1 LALDSSTRNELDNS
15 SYHEHSII
23 VYEDL
28 DAFREIYCRYTK
40 EALENNNEIVVIA
53 STYDTPQ
60 TVRQLISDY
69 GVDVGKHEA
78 DGCLHI
84 VDSVAA
90 YSDSDIYGM
99 IKLLRTLAARAQKQ
113 GKSGIFNLSDMGSF
127 FVTGR
132 ENDLLTYEISIP
144 KNLDIKLKGFCCYHG
159 LDFQRKLSKEQQNLL
174 LNHHARSIVATT
186 FPSKIRFDMSSSEAA

>member
-1 LALDSSTRNELDNS
+1 MALDSSTRNELDNS

-28 DAFREIYCRYTK
+28 DAFREIYCRYAK
-40 EALENNNEIVVIA
+40 EALDNSNEVVVIA
-53 STYDTPQ
+53 TTYETPLA
-60 TVRQLISDY
+60 VRQLISDY
-69 GVDVGKHEA
+69 GVDVERHEA

-84 VDSVAA
+84 VDSVVA
-90 YSDSDIYGM
+90 YSDSDVYGM

-113 GKSGIFNLSDMGSF
+113 GKAGIFNLSDMGSF

-132 ENDLLTYEISIP
+132 ENDLLTYELSIP
-144 KNLDIKLKGFCCYHG
+144 RNINIKLKGFCCYHR
-159 LDFQRKLSKEQQNLL
+159 LDFERRLSKAQQNLL

-186 FPSKIRFDMSSSEAA
+186 FHSTMRLDMSSSEAA